1 MARSSGPDKAILVL
15 PMPKMLIGV
24 EDDDDH
30 EITGT
35 ETPFFVSSLLDDR
48 IHVFI
53 NCKIRKVPQISELKP
68 DQ

>member
-1 MARSSGPDKAILVL
+1 
-15 PMPKMLIGV
+15 MPKMLIGV

-35 ETPFFVSSLLDDR
+35 ETLFFVSSLLDDR
-48 IHVFI
+48 IHVSI